1 MADPTIFQG
10 GGLSKRRKSFAGEK
24 EGNGKDGKEQKEGSK
39 EKEKLGSIK
48 KEKSIDEDGKVSFMV
63 KFWLFFDF
71 WQTVSLVFIKLNFFF
86 FFKK

>member
-1 MADPTIFQG
+1 MANLAICQG

-63 KFWLFFDF
+63 KFWRFFSTF
-71 WQTVSLVFIKLNFFF
+71 GKQFLLCLQS
-86 FFKK
+86 

>member
-48 KEKSIDEDGKVSFMV
+48 
-63 KFWLFFDF
+63 
-71 WQTVSLVFIKLNFFF
+71 
-86 FFKK
+86 